1 MTQEERLEKVG
12 KTIRM
17 LIQTDRFHQAAIE
30 AQFNRYGI
38 HRTQHMTLRY
48 IMHCETPPTQ
58 REIAEAFEVSPATV
72 AVTLKKLES
81 AGLILR
87 QPLDSRTKCIRITD
101 AGRDILEKTRDLFR
115 AVDDAMCAD
124 ISDAELD
131 ALDRN
136 LQKMQQNLKNFEPEI
151 RKIPDCPGING
162 KGRKQP

>member
-12 KTIRM
+12 RTIRM

-30 AQFNRYGI
+30 AQLNRFGI

-48 IMHCETPPTQ
+48 ILHCETPPTQ

-72 AVTLKKLES
+72 AVTLKKLEG

-87 QPLDSRTKCIRITD
+87 QPLDSRTKSIQITD

-115 AVDDAMCAD
+115 AVDNAMCAD
-124 ISDAELD
+124 ITDEEMD
-131 ALDRN
+131 ALDRK
-136 LQKMQQNLKNFEPEI
+136 LRRMQQNLKNFEPEV
-151 RKIPDCPGING
+151 RKIPDCPGMTG